1 MLASKTDLT
10 SLKSKVDNLNVDKL
24 RTIPAYFSKLS
35 NLVDNDVVKKTVYY
49 KLVTKVNAIDA
60 KIPSTSWLVT
70 KTQYDSD
77 KQDL

>member
-1 MLASKTDLT
+1 MKGATGIYTSMLASKTDLT

-35 NLVDNDVVKKTVYY
+35 NLVDNDVRKTVYY

-60 KIPSTSWLVT
+60 KIPSTS
-70 KTQYDSD
+70 
-77 KQDL
+77 